1 MIEVLRLG
9 HRLPRD
15 CRIST
20 HCCLVARAFGAD
32 KIFYSGQKDKE
43 MEDVVK
49 KTVKNFGGLFEI
61 EYINDDV
68 KFLREKKENGFKV
81 IHLTMYGEN
90 YNIFRKKKEN
100 YLIIIGG
107 SKVSG
112 IFYKES
118 DFNISIG
125 KQPHSEVGALA
136 VFLYYLDLK
145 MNFDNEKIKIL
156 ESKNG
161 KYLKIKR

>member
-1 MIEVLRLG
+1 
-9 HRLPRD
+9 
-15 CRIST
+15 
-20 HCCLVARAFGAD
+20 
-32 KIFYSGQKDKE
+32 
-43 MEDVVK
+43 
-49 KTVKNFGGLFEI
+49 
-61 EYINDDV
+61 
-68 KFLREKKENGFKV
+68 
-81 IHLTMYGEN
+81 MYGEN

>member
-90 YNIFRKKKEN
+90 YNI
-100 YLIIIGG
+100 
-107 SKVSG
+107 
-112 IFYKES
+112 
-118 DFNISIG
+118 SIG

>member
-68 KFLREKKENGFKV
+68 KFLREKKEN
-81 IHLTMYGEN
+81 
-90 YNIFRKKKEN
+90 

>member
-68 KFLREKKENGFKV
+68 KFLREKKEND
-81 IHLTMYGEN
+81 
-90 YNIFRKKKEN
+90 
-100 YLIIIGG
+100 LIIIGG